1 MSILTQQPQQQE
13 APPQRMASRGRRL
26 PTWFTPAIILVAL
39 VLAAGLLHFWG
50 TEGITPIATAVL
62 TVVFYLIISTVIAF
76 IVEGRRYATDR
87 LIGGLIVTA
96 FLLAVTPLIS
106 LLWMVLSNG
115 YSELTWEFLTN
126 DRDGL
131 TLADHATGA
140 GHALLGTLLI
150 TGTTA
155 LIAVPLGIMTAVYLV
170 EYGTGPMAK
179 TVTFLVDIMTGIPSI
194 VAGLFAAAMIPT
206 IAEYF
211 VGTSAALQMKTGF
224 MGSVALVVLMT
235 PIVIRNTEE
244 MLRIVPNELREASYA
259 LGVTKSRTI
268 IKVVLRTA
276 LPGIVSGVVIAVAR
290 IIGETAPLLITTG
303 TTNVFNWNMFT
314 GYMETL
320 PTYVYSSWAN
330 QATRELAW
338 SGALTLILLVL
349 LLNLLA
355 RFIARAFAPKGE
367 R

>member
-1 MSILTQQPQQQE
+1 MSIMAEQPQQQD
-13 APPQRMASRGRRL
+13 APTLKPSAHGKRL
-26 PTWFTPAIILVAL
+26 PRWFTPASVLVSF
-39 VLAAGLLHFWG
+39 VLAAALLHFRG
-50 TEGITPIATAVL
+50 SEGITPIAIVVV
-62 TVVFYLIISTVIAF
+62 TVVFYLIISTSIAF
-76 IVEGRRYATDR
+76 VVEGRRYATDR
-87 LIGGLIVTA
+87 LVAGLIVTA

-106 LLWMVLSNG
+106 LIWMVLSNG
-115 YSELTWEFLTN
+115 YSHLTWEFLTN

-170 EYGTGPMAK
+170 EYGSGPLAR
-179 TVTFLVDIMTGIPSI
+179 TVTLLVDIMTGIPSI
-194 VAGLFAAAMIPT
+194 VAGLFAAAMIPR

-211 VGTSAALQMKTGF
+211 VGPSAALQMKTGF

-235 PIVIRNTEE
+235 PIVVRNTEE

-268 IKVVLRTA
+268 VKVVLRTA

-320 PTYVYSSWAN
+320 PTYVYASWSN
-330 QATRELAW
+330 QQTRELAW

-355 RFIARAFAPKGE
+355 RFIAKAFAPKGE
-367 R
+367 K

>member
-1 MSILTQQPQQQE
+1 MSLATQEKTPRQDV
-13 APPQRMASRGRRL
+13 SHGKRL
-26 PTWFTPAIILVAL
+26 PRYFTPVAIA
-39 VLAAGLLHFWG
+39 LAAAAAMVVLNGWG
-50 TEGITPIATAVL
+50 TEGITPTATAVL
-62 TVVFYLIISTVIAF
+62 TIVFYLVLSTIISFA
-76 IVEGRRYATDR
+76 VEGRRYATDR
-87 LIGGLIVTA
+87 MVSGLIVTA
-96 FLLAVTPLIS
+96 FIIAVAPLIS
-106 LLWMVLSNG
+106 LIWMVISNG

-126 DRDGL
+126 DRNGL

-140 GHALLGTLLI
+140 GHALVGTLLI

-155 LIAVPLGIMTAVYLV
+155 LIAVPLGVMTAVYLV
-170 EYGTGPMAK
+170 EYGRGPLAR

-211 VGTSAALQMKTGF
+211 VGSSAALQMKTGF

-268 IKVVLRTA
+268 TKVVLRTA

-303 TTNVFNWNMFT
+303 TTNVFNWNLFT

-320 PTYVYSSWAN
+320 PTYVYSSWSN

-349 LLNLLA
+349 LLNLVA
-355 RFIARAFAPKGE
+355 RIIAKAFAPKGE
-367 R
+367 K